1 MAAAVQFTAAERA
14 VLEEALVAIRKL
26 RYGSVQLIVQ
36 DGRVIQ
42 IDTIEKRRL
51 DRT

>member
-14 VLEEALVAIRKL
+14 VLEEVLVVIRKL
-26 RYGSVQLIVQ
+26 RYGSIQLIVQ